1 MNEALHLV
9 EQMAP
14 IDAVISL
21 FHQEYPGWVSNIDT
35 QEKLTSEVL
44 TNTFYY

>member
-14 IDAVISL
+14 IDAVVSL
-21 FHQEYPGWVSNIDT
+21 FHQEYPGWVSSIDT

-44 TNTFYY
+44 TDTFY